1 MLMGISFSVIPA
13 VIWPSTAMLVEKHR
27 IGTAFGLIN
36 MIQSLGLTASN
47 YAAGL
52 LNDAYRAGPDNPGGY
67 GAMLTM
73 FASLSLIAFVST
85 LLLLLRE
92 RRQPGG
98 GIEARIIG
106 DVAPA
111 MLRH

>member
-1 MLMGISFSVIPA
+1 MRILD
-13 VIWPSTAMLVEKHR
+13 EKHR

-36 MIQSLGLTASN
+36 MIQSLGLAASN

-85 LLLLLRE
+85 LLLLSE

-98 GIEARIIG
+98 GIEARIVG